1 MPSSIVTT
9 GLSFAWPDGTVVFDG
24 LDLAIGPGPTGT
36 TGLIGTNGSGKS
48 TLLRLIA
55 GELRPGAGTV
65 RTGGDVGYLPQNLAL
80 DVRAT
85 VSDLLGVTAA
95 RRALHAIE
103 AGSVAGIFDRAPV
116 HDREIVAELAG
127 KVEILFDQHDGDVA
141 QAAQI
146 GDGARDVLDD

>member
-9 GLSFAWPDGTVVFDG
+9 GLSFAWPDGAVVFDG
-24 LDLAIGPGPTGT
+24 LDLAIGPGT
-36 TGLIGTNGSGKS
+36 TGLIGSNGSGKS

-55 GELRPGAGTV
+55 GELRPGAGTI

-80 DVRAT
+80 GVRAT

-103 AGSVAGIFDRAPV
+103 AGSVGCTRRSKPGPA
-116 HDREIVAELAG
+116 
-127 KVEILFDQHDGDVA
+127 
-141 QAAQI
+141 
-146 GDGARDVLDD
+146 